1 MNKFLFLLLL
11 PICLQAQKPSTLKV
25 NTQRLEKRIFDLAEF
40 GKMANGETHR
50 VAYSEADLEARAF
63 VIKMMQKAGMEVTV
77 DAAGNI
83 IGNVKGK
90 NNDALPLVFGS
101 HIDMV
106 PNGGNYDGCVGA
118 MAAIEVVETLLENQI
133 QTRHPLQVIIFS
145 NEEGGLVGSRA
156 ISGSLKPT
164 GLTVTNSTGYTVEK
178 GIKRLGGDPAQL
190 EKVARTK
197 GSMKAFIELH
207 IEQGANL
214 QEKNINLGVVEG
226 IVGIKWWDVE
236 FNGFANHGGTTA
248 MNNRKD
254 ALVAA
259 ARFIIEVNQ
268 TALQMEGR
276 QVATVGR
283 IEAKP
288 GAPNVIP
295 GYVKTSLEI
304 RDLSADKIEKVFQ
317 RIKEKTQLISQETGV
332 KIVFKR
338 VDATS
343 EPAMTDASIQKTI
356 ENASKL
362 LGYSFMYMPSG
373 AGHDA
378 QDMAKVVPTG
388 MIFVPS
394 KEGISHSPKEFT
406 TADDMARGA
415 NVLMHSLL
423 LLDQQ

>member
-1 MNKFLFLLLL
+1 MNKICLLLLL
-11 PICLQAQKPSTLKV
+11 PLLLHAQPREKLTI

-40 GKMANGETHR
+40 GKMPNGETHR
-50 VAYSEADLEARAF
+50 VAYSDADIQARAF
-63 VIKMMQKAGMEVTV
+63 VIELMKKAGMEVTV

-83 IGNVKGK
+83 IGNLKGK
-90 NNDALPLVFGS
+90 KADALPLVFGS

-118 MAAIEVVETLLENQI
+118 LAAIEVVETLTENQM
-133 QTRHPLQVIIFS
+133 QTSHPLQVIIFS

-156 ISGSLKPT
+156 ISGSLRPS
-164 GLTVTNSTGYTVEK
+164 GLTVTNSTGYTVEE
-178 GIKRLGGDPAQL
+178 GIKRLGGDPLQL
-190 EKVARTK
+190 ESMARK
-197 GSMKAFIELH
+197 PGSMKAFIELH
-207 IEQGANL
+207 IEQGAYL
-214 QEKNINLGVVEG
+214 YEKGINIGIVEG
-226 IVGIKWWDVE
+226 IVGIKWWDVA
-236 FNGFANHGGTTA
+236 FKGFANHGGTTA

-259 ARFIIEVNQ
+259 AQFILEVNQ

-304 RDLSADKIEKVFQ
+304 RDLSANKIEKVFEI
-317 RIKEKTQLISQETGV
+317 IKEKAQIISNKTDVEIEFTP
-332 KIVFKR
+332 I
-338 VDATS
+338 DATS
-343 EPAMTDASIQKTI
+343 EPAMTDSGIQKTI
-356 ENASKL
+356 EKISKS

-394 KEGISHSPKEFT
+394 RDGISHSPKEFT
-406 TADDMARGA
+406 SAEDMAKGA
-415 NVLMHSLL
+415 NVLLQALL
-423 LLDQQ
+423 LLDES